1 MFETRIH
8 SHPIYFFSM
17 MRFSCFISAFLVLSS
32 LSAREKPNIIF
43 IMADDL
49 GYGDLG
55 CYGQELIKTPHID
68 RLAENGVRFTDF
80 YSGSTVCAPSRCVL
94 MTGLDTGHCYIRGNG
109 KNNLRPEDVTVAELL
124 KAEGYATGQVGKW
137 GLGHEGTSGMPTNQ
151 GFDYFFGYLD
161 QSHAHLFYPTFL
173 IRNEDRVPLK
183 NVVPNEGR
191 WGQGIA
197 SEKVEY
203 APDLMIDETLGFI
216 DRKKNE
222 PFFLYLSYTLPHAN
236 NEAWNE
242 TGDGTA
248 VPDLGVY
255 ENKPWTK
262 QNKGQ
267 AAMVT
272 YLDMMVGKV
281 VERLEDHDLIEDT
294 VIFFTSDNGPHSE
307 AGNDPR
313 FFDANGPL
321 SGIKRALYDGGIRVP
336 LIVQW
341 KGKIEPGTTSS
352 LVSGQV
358 DFMATAVD
366 IAGDDM
372 EIPTN
377 GISFLPT
384 LLGNDSE
391 QIKHEYLYW
400 EFYEQGSKQALRM
413 GKWKAVRRPML
424 TGQIEIYDVTQ
435 DPAEENDLGKRRPEM
450 VETFERI
457 FQNART
463 PSDWQVRGSLNSPE
477 QERREFRQR

>member
-1 MFETRIH
+1 MGSPLIFVTALFVFCV
-8 SHPIYFFSM
+8 P
-17 MRFSCFISAFLVLSS
+17 LL
-32 LSAREKPNIIF
+32 ARDKPNIIY

-55 CYGQELIKTPHID
+55 CYGQKLIQTPHID
-68 RLAENGVRFTDF
+68 RLAENGMRFTDF
-80 YSGSTVCAPSRCVL
+80 YAGSTVCAPSRCVL

-151 GFDYFFGYLD
+151 GFDYFYGYLD
-161 QSHAHLFYPTFL
+161 QHHAHLFYPTFV
-173 IRNEDRVPLK
+173 IRNEDRIPLR
-183 NVVPNEGR
+183 NVVPNEGE

-197 SEKVEY
+197 SLKIDY
-203 APDLMIDETLGFI
+203 TPALMVDETLSFI
-216 DRKKNE
+216 DRKKDE

-248 VPDLGVY
+248 VPDNGIY
-255 ENKPWTK
+255 EDKDWSK

-272 YLDMMVGKV
+272 YLDYMVGQV
-281 VERLEDHDLIEDT
+281 VERLEKHGLIEDT

-313 FFDANGPL
+313 FFDANGPVT
-321 SGIKRALYDGGIRVP
+321 GIKRVLYDGGIRVP
-336 LIVQW
+336 MIVQW
-341 KGKIEPGTTSS
+341 PGKIKSGSTTS
-352 LVSGQV
+352 LISGAV

-366 IAGDDM
+366 IAGDSL
-372 EIPTN
+372 EVPTN

-384 LLGNDSE
+384 LLGKSRQQKRHD
-391 QIKHEYLYW
+391 YLYW
-400 EFYEQGSKQALRM
+400 EFYEQGSKQAIRRD
-413 GKWKAVRRPML
+413 KWKAVRRPML
-424 TGQIEIYDVTQ
+424 TGPIEVYDLSN
-435 DPAEENDLGKRRPEM
+435 DIAEENDLAKSNPEL
-450 VETFERI
+450 VSIFEKL
-457 FQNART
+457 FAEAHT
-463 PSDWQVRGSLNSPE
+463 PSEWKMRGNLNNPKA
-477 QERREFRQR
+477 ERREFRER